1 MIDSLKLSFQKLGA
15 SEAQAE
21 IMAQQLLKRADQIAQ
36 AEGISKEAA
45 LGALLKKISDSRAS

>member
-1 MIDSLKLSFQKLGA
+1 MIDSLKSSFQKLGA
-15 SEAQAE
+15 SESQAE

-45 LGALLKKISDSRAS
+45 LRALLKKISDSRAF

>member
-1 MIDSLKLSFQKLGA
+1 MIDSLKSSFQKLGA
-15 SEAQAE
+15 SESQAE

-36 AEGISKEAA
+36 TEGISKEAA